1 MGRAKA
7 STDVPYMHYCTIE
20 HSRRKSNSP
29 SNELNFWYV
38 CKLDQDTV
46 RVSRPSMSLVKLAA
60 RPVQWLA
67 SWVKL
72 IDLVCSRVRKQCN
85 AKTAAIEL

>member
-1 MGRAKA
+1 
-7 STDVPYMHYCTIE
+7 
-20 HSRRKSNSP
+20 
-29 SNELNFWYV
+29 
-38 CKLDQDTV
+38 
-46 RVSRPSMSLVKLAA
+46 MSLVKLAA